1 MTPAQWA
8 QQRNRDRAGR
18 YSAKQHGEAAVDLG
32 AIRRRE
38 RIRMAQEWEQA
49 LDDDNVDRLLVESL
63 QDTVLRDVVMA
74 TASSDTKGLYERAFS
89 GGAASGLIPREYAAE
104 VGREPTTADREW
116 VAGIYVGEGVEPG
129 ERMRRLDAATA
140 QRDELDASAASAAAS
155 VHGWPRWQLGD
166 QSGARA
172 TLAAEVDENP
182 DNQLADLLLQV
193 MDARLRREGY

>member
-32 AIRRRE
+32 AVRRRE
-38 RIRMAQEWEQA
+38 RIRVVQEWEQA
-49 LDDDNVDRLLVESL
+49 LDNDDVDRLLVESL
-63 QDTVLRDVVMA
+63 QDTIVRDVVMA
-74 TASSDTKGLYERAFS
+74 TASSDTEGLYERAFS
-89 GGAASGLIPREYAAE
+89 GAAAAGLIPREYAAE
-104 VGREPTTADREW
+104 VGREPSTADREW
-116 VAGIYVGEGVEPG
+116 MAGIYVGEEVEPG

-140 QRDELDASAASAAAS
+140 RRDELDAPAASAAAS
-155 VHGWPRWQLGD
+155 VHGWTRWQLGD
-166 QSGARA
+166 QAGARA

-193 MDARLRREGY
+193 MDAHLRREGY